1 VPLGDSGTI
10 AAMDIDELDRAEQL
24 ALGGLIRLLVRSDGD
39 FTQAEEDRINGIGE
53 RIGGSEV
60 IWRLISTSAQAYP
73 HDGQIR
79 VAASAVE
86 RPEARALFL
95 DVLGEVAEP
104 DGVAAEETALID
116 WLRGAWAGD

>member
-1 VPLGDSGTI
+1 
-10 AAMDIDELDRAEQL
+10 MDIDDLDRAEQL

-39 FTQAEEDRINGIGE
+39 FTEAEEDRINAIGE
-53 RIGGSEV
+53 RIGGGEV

-79 VAASAVE
+79 TAASAIA
-86 RPEARALFL
+86 RPEARALVL

-104 DGVAAEETALID
+104 DGVAAEETALLD
-116 WLRGAWAGD
+116 WLRGAWSGR